1 METSVADRLPGE
13 LAGIVDLGSL
23 RLTYQSPIRT
33 VLPMRTNLKIDDA
46 LMERLE
52 QEAVRRGCSVSD
64 LVEKA
69 LRGLLDASNTTSA
82 SLPPLPTFN
91 SGGALVD
98 ISDRDALY
106 RTMEGF

>member
-1 METSVADRLPGE
+1 MDTSIADRPTSA

-23 RLTYQSPIRT
+23 WLTYHSPIRT
-33 VLPMRTNLKIDDA
+33 VLSMGTNLKIDDA

-52 QEAVRRGCSVSD
+52 QEAARRGCSISD

-69 LRGLLDASNTTSA
+69 LRTLLDASGMSSP

-106 RTMEGF
+106 RAMEGF